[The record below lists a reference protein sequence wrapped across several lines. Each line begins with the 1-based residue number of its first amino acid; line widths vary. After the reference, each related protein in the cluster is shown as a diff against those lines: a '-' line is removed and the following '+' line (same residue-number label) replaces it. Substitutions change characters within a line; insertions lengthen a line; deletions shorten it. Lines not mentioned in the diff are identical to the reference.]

1 MTPRITPVG
10 RTRTGRLVYP
20 IAGGDGTG
28 NGSPKIKSAE
38 GDTLV
43 IPTTA
48 AELEAMLTDEKTM
61 KQVFKSKETA
71 NDFISN
77 YAKAVLD
84 RDTTIATQVREE
96 TQRQVAEV
104 LRNAKEEGFGPDRKL
119 DLTAAVKGWDGATL
133 DPKLSAAVRR
143 QKLHNPN
150 AMGAKINGEF
160 ANSGEF
166 FQAIWHNTERDA
178 KLQAQLGRIK
188 NAMSSTIPS
197 EGGFLIP
204 ETLRSEILRVSL
216 ETAIVRPKAR
226 IVPMETLTVP
236 FPAID
241 ATSNAAGQL
250 FGGITTYWT
259 EEGAPIPDSKAKFTT
274 VKLQAKKLAAM
285 AEVPNELVSDAI
297 GAFMVV
303 IDELFPEAVTY
314 EEDYA
319 YLQGT
324 GVGEP
329 LGALRSPAAIEVA
342 KESGQVADT
351 IVWENIV
358 KAYAR
363 MLPSSLS
370 RAVWLASIDTLPELM
385 TMALSVGTGGG
396 PILMGFGGGT
406 DAPPMNIL
414 GRPVIFTEKVPKLGD
429 AGDISFVDFGFYL
442 IGDRQ
447 TMTARSSEHRKFEED
462 KTMFRI
468 TERVDGQPW
477 LQSAITPRNQS
488 ATLSPV
494 VKLAERA

>member
-1 MTPRITPVG
+1 MTPRIAVG

-20 IAGGDGTG
+20 IAGGNGGG

-48 AELEAMLTDEKTM
+48 AELEAMLSDEKTM
-61 KQVFKSKETA
+61 KAVFRSKETA

-96 TQRQVAEV
+96 TQRQVAAV
-104 LRNAKEEGFGPDRKL
+104 LRNAQEEGFKPAKALDLRGGPDLPR
-119 DLTAAVKGWDGATL
+119 GWDGATL
-133 DPKLSAAVRR
+133 DPMAIRR
-143 QKLHNPN
+143 QKLFNSN
-150 AMGAKINGEF
+150 AMGAKINDEF

-166 FQAIWHNTERDA
+166 FRAIWHNTERDA
-178 KLQAQLGRIK
+178 KLQAKLGRVK
-188 NAMSSTIPS
+188 NAMSSSIPS

-259 EEGAPIPDSKAKFTT
+259 EEGAPIPDSKAKFST

-342 KESGQVADT
+342 KEAGQVADT

-429 AGDISFVDFGFYL
+429 AGDVSFVDFGFYL

-477 LQSAITPRNQS
+477 LRSAITPRNAS